1 MSSFSV
7 SESLISKPGLKDCW
21 IILGRLLSLSVSV
34 WLVYFRFFYVLSM
47 FNDFNEYVVVV
58 VVVCFYSGYM
68 FAVFSFWP

>member
-7 SESLISKPGLKDCW
+7 LESLIPKPGLKDCW
-21 IILGRLLSLSVSV
+21 IILGRLLSLSVYV

-58 VVVCFYSGYM
+58 VVCFYSGYR
-68 FAVFSFWP
+68 FVVFLFWP